1 MEAWHQGR
9 VFQYAVVFLGTGL
22 VAVAVKAL
30 GDANES
36 RLAGVV
42 AMLPIKILATWLI
55 LGGVMGSR
63 GIHDS
68 TSGMLAG
75 LVAIVCLSLI
85 LMLSVIAPA
94 QGGTACL
101 RNAKGTHIELGNG
114 GDRPGLSHAAS
125 HSSRAIRSGG
135 C

>member
-9 VFQYAVVFLGTGL
+9 AFQYAVVFLGTGL

-30 GDANES
+30 GDASQS

-55 LGGVMGSR
+55 LGGVLGSR

-68 TSGMLAG
+68 TTGMLAG
-75 LVAIVCLSLI
+75 LVAIVTIILATRFASLR
-85 LMLSVIAPA
+85 LGPA
-94 QGGTACL
+94 AAVAVGVVAWAGALVVVEVLRRRGVPGG
-101 RNAKGTHIELGNG
+101 
-114 GDRPGLSHAAS
+114 
-125 HSSRAIRSGG
+125 
-135 C
+135 